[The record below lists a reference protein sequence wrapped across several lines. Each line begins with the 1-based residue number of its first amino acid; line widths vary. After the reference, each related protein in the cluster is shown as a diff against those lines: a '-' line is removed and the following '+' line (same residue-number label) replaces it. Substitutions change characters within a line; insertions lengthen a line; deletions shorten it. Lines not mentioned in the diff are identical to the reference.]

1 MSTDARWII
10 GTILPT
16 ILAGFALLI
25 SFMSAQHAGI
35 NARLDALVPRLGG
48 LEARTLSIEEHLRS
62 TPSTISKP
70 DVALA
75 YRAR

>member
-16 ILAGFALLI
+16 ILTGFALMI

-35 NARLDALVPRLGG
+35 NARLDALESRLGA
-48 LEARTLSIEEHLRS
+48 LEDRTLSIEEHLRS
-62 TPSTISKP
+62 TPSAITTP
-70 DVALA
+70 DSPPKH
-75 YRAR
+75 R